1 MALMRRSPTSLLEDF
16 NRRMENLLGEGN
28 GTGELSTWRPRTDVY
43 QDGDELVFEVEA
55 PGIAR
60 DDLDVSIEGNRLT
73 LSGERREEKDVEE
86 GDRNYYRSER
96 FYGSFQRSYTLP
108 GEVDPGDVEAQF
120 DNGILTVRVPR
131 PHGVGQHSIE
141 IE

>member
-1 MALMRRSPTSLLEDF
+1 MTLMRRSPTSLLEDF
-16 NRRMENLLGEGN
+16 NRRMENLLGEAN
-28 GTGELSTWRPRTDVY
+28 GAGELSTWRPRTDVY

-86 GDRNYYRSER
+86 DDRNYYRSER
-96 FYGSFQRSYTLP
+96 FYGTFQRSYTLP
-108 GEVDPGDVEAQF
+108 GEVDPGDVEAHF
-120 DNGILTVRVPR
+120 DDGVLTVRVPQVQ
-131 PHGVGQHSIE
+131 GAGQHSIE